1 MLKVNA
7 VDLKGFKLVLQNG
20 KESYTIATLDS
31 IAPVDTIN
39 KKTGKKTDHAKT
51 GLKLH
56 LVAGS
61 QWNGE
66 PVAELPEGR
75 VLLLKGSLYSRTS
88 AMATPDGKVGA
99 IG

>member
-1 MLKVNA
+1 VLKVNA

-20 KESYTIATLDS
+20 KEIYTLATLDS
-31 IAPVDTIN
+31 VVP
-39 KKTGKKTDHAKT
+39 TDAKN

-61 QWNGE
+61 KWAGDM
-66 PVAELPEGR
+66 VADLPDGR
-75 VLLLKGSLYSRTS
+75 VLMLKGSLYSRTS
-88 AMATPDGKVGA
+88 ASVTPDGKVGA